1 MSTFERKL
9 KVTKTD
15 AYEIDVSSWAGVE
28 AVIIDGITD
37 ATGFASIVASE
48 VSGSVISVLLNGVSV
63 GRAEIHFEY
72 STATRSDCHVAYVNV
87 IADC

>member
-15 AYEIDVSSWAGVE
+15 AYELDVGSWANGE

-37 ATGFASIVASE
+37 AAGFTSVVASE

-63 GRAEIHFEY
+63 GRAEVHFEY
-72 STATRSDCHVAYVNV
+72 STATRSDCNVAYVNV